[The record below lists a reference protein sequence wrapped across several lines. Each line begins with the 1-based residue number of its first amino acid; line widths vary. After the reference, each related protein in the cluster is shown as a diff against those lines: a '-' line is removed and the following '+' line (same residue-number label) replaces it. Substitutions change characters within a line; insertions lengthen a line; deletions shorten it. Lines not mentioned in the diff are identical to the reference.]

1 MATED
6 AAVGGDPTA
15 YSQRAGGPIEERGRD
30 LGRKADELGARL
42 QSGLRDK
49 AHEVS
54 EAGHRVQ
61 ERFEAAKDKV
71 SGGVHQG
78 RERVEREVND
88 HPMRTLLWAF
98 GAGALIGLLLGRKSR
113 R

>member
-6 AAVGGDPTA
+6 AAVGGGPAT
-15 YSQRAGGPIEERGRD
+15 YGNRSGGPLEERGRD
-30 LGRKADELGARL
+30 LGRKADELGSRL

-49 AHEVS
+49 AHGVS

-61 ERFEAAKDKV
+61 ERIEGAKDKV
-71 SGGVHQG
+71 VSGVHQG
-78 RERVEREVND
+78 RDRVEQEVQH

-98 GAGALIGLLLGRKSR
+98 GAGALVGLLLARRSR